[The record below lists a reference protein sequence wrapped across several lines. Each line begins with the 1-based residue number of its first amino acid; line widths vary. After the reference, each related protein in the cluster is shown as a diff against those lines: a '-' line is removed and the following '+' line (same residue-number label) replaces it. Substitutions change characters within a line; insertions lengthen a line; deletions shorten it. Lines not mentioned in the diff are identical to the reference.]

1 MELKDKN
8 ILVIGMAL
16 SGISAAKLCLE
27 KKANVTVYDGKSKE
41 KLIESIKLLEDYN
54 PKFAFGDFDYNLL
67 NDTHLIIISP
77 GVPLDLPFVKKA
89 YELDI
94 PIWSEIE
101 LSYRFCESDIVAI
114 TGTNGKTTTTTLVG
128 QIMDSY
134 YDDTYVVGNIGIPF
148 SQIVSKT
155 NEDSKV
161 IAEISSFQLETIH
174 EFAPKVSAILNI
186 TPDHLNRHKTYENYI
201 DAKLRITEN
210 QTKDD
215 FCILNHDNEI
225 CRALADRISCNVYYF
240 SKKPFENEKGVY
252 VRNGFICTNIND
264 EEEKIIEVTKLGE
277 HNIENIMAAAAITLC
292 MDVPANKI
300 KEVIENFRGVAHRV
314 EYVTTIK
321 GVKYF
326 NDSKA
331 TNEDAAVNGINSM
344 KSDTILIGGG
354 MDKGA
359 SYDDWIKAF
368 DNKVRGLILFGETA
382 LKIEDAARKNNFQ
395 EIYQVDTLQEAV
407 SKAYSLARAG
417 ENVLLSPA
425 CASWDMF
432 KNFEERGNLFKQY
445 VYELESQ

>member
-1 MELKDKN
+1 MELRDKN

-41 KLIESIKLLEDYN
+41 QLIDSIKLLDDFK
-54 PKFAFGDFDYNLL
+54 PKFIFGDFDYTIL
-67 NDTHLIIISP
+67 NDTDLIIISP

-89 YELDI
+89 YELNI
-94 PIWSEIE
+94 PVWSEIE

-128 QIMDSY
+128 QIMESY
-134 YDDTYVVGNIGIPF
+134 YDSTYVVGNIGIPF
-148 SQIVSKT
+148 SQIVCRT

-174 EFAPKVSAILNI
+174 EFAPRVSAILNI

-201 DAKLRITEN
+201 NAKLRITEN

-215 FCILNHDNEI
+215 FCILNYDNEI
-225 CRALADRISCNVYYF
+225 CRDLVNKITCNVYFF
-240 SKKPFENEKGVY
+240 SKESFEYEKGVY
-252 VRNGFICTNIND
+252 IKNGLLCTNINNK
-264 EEEKIIEVTKLGE
+264 EEKIIDVTELGE
-277 HNIENIMAAAAITLC
+277 HNVENIMAAVAITLC
-292 MDVPANKI
+292 MNVPLNVIKDVI
-300 KEVIENFRGVAHRV
+300 KNFKGVAHRV

-331 TNEDAAVNGINSM
+331 TNEDAAINGIKSM
-344 KSDTILIGGG
+344 KSNTILIGGG
-354 MDKGA
+354 MDKGS

-382 LKIEDAARKNNFQ
+382 HKIENAARENGFN
-395 EIYQVDTLQEAV
+395 EIYQVDTLEEAV
-407 SKAYSLARAG
+407 YKAYSLAKSG

-432 KNFEERGNLFKQY
+432 KNFEERGNLFKQC